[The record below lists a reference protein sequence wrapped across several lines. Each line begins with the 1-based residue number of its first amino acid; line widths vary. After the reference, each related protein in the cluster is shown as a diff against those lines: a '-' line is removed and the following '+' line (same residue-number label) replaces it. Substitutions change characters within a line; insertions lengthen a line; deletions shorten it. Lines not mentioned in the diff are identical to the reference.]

1 MTLKGR
7 QPVHDSAYPFRAI
20 RSIVPGGIKEQHRR
34 SRPVQIFS
42 WNCPPGWLVIACV
55 VLVVVMLATLL
66 VWRRGQAKR
75 LARSR
80 ADDDA
85 RDSAVTAFQESML
98 QSAQGLILRFEAI
111 ARRLPPDHPTR
122 RELIEALDR
131 AELVLEKGIDKAQH
145 LRDQTTLPKDPGTHR
160 RS

>member
-1 MTLKGR
+1 
-7 QPVHDSAYPFRAI
+7 
-20 RSIVPGGIKEQHRR
+20 
-34 SRPVQIFS
+34 VQIFS
-42 WNCPPGWLVIACV
+42 WNCPAGWLAIACV
-55 VLVVVMLATLL
+55 VALLVMLAALL
-66 VWRRGQAKR
+66 VWRRGHAKR

-85 RDSAVTAFQESML
+85 RDSAVTALQESML

-111 ARRLPPDHPTR
+111 AKRLPPDHPTR
-122 RELIEALDR
+122 RDLIEALDR

-145 LRDQTTLPKDPGTHR
+145 LRDQATLPKDPGTHH